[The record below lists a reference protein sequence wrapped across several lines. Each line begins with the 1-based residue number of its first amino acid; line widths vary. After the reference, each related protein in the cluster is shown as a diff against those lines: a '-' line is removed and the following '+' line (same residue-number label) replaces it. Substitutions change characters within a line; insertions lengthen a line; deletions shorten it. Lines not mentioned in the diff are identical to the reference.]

1 MGSNHFP
8 CLPVS
13 HEKNFLLYMLKIPTF
28 IIGGLLIL
36 TGIVGYLFQD
46 LGVSLKLKGPLAEDA
61 QVILSDGN
69 QSHELDLGFPSSDSA
84 GEHAY
89 WAIYNLNL
97 NHAKDASQ
105 GNYAVDEG
113 GANYEKKSFWYA
125 SSKGET
131 MKALKQES
139 ANFQGA
145 GNQEQVE
152 INWSTVDT
160 NSSKIRFIFKDQVGS
175 AGPVTLQMNN
185 WKNVDITPTPKPNGK
200 IEFKK
205 SWTAFIPGILGII
218 LILLV
223 LCADKMPKSQKH
235 FMHVAALIGLLC
247 FFTVAKQ
254 VIGAVTEMS
263 WLKEEPYMII
273 HVSSLKPTT
282 MLLTAGLLL
291 IFVILCIVSF
301 IEARKNRIADEKK
314 APKKSSSLSK
324 TSGDKD
330 NDSEDKK
337 DSSKDTDS
345 EKNKE
350 KSKDSKKS
358 TDTRS
363 KDIDSGDKK
372 DSSKE
377 SKSEKNKEKPK
388 DSRKSTDAIKTS
400 KSDSSSTNPKPGS
413 SASPEKKSL
422 ESVKK
427 DSFYKEKSDE
437 TKSNTPL
444 EKPASRQSSTKSAP
458 SKEASPTNPK
468 NPSDKAEDKKEET
481 DSSKKE

>member
-1 MGSNHFP
+1 
-8 CLPVS
+8 
-13 HEKNFLLYMLKIPTF
+13 MLKIPTF

-36 TGIVGYLFQD
+36 TGIVGYLLQD
-46 LGVSLKLKGPLAEDA
+46 QGVSLKLKGPLAEDA

-105 GNYAVDEG
+105 GNYAVDKG

-125 SSKGET
+125 SSKGDT

-145 GNQEQVE
+145 GNEEQVE

-160 NSSKIRFIFKDQVGS
+160 NSSRIRFIFKDQVGA

-200 IEFKK
+200 IKFKR
-205 SWTAFIPGILGII
+205 SWTAFIPGIIGII

-223 LCADKMPKSQKH
+223 LLADKMPKCQKH
-235 FMHVAALIGLLC
+235 FMHVAALLGLFC

-254 VIGAVTEMS
+254 VMGAVTEMS

-301 IEARKNRIADEKK
+301 IEARKNRITEEKK
-314 APKKSSSLSK
+314 APKKSSSLSS

-330 NDSEDKK
+330 NGTEDKR
-337 DSSKDTDS
+337 DSSKETDS

-358 TDTRS
+358 TDARGE
-363 KDIDSGDKK
+363 DNDSGDKK
-372 DSSKE
+372 DSSKVVE
-377 SKSEKNKEKPK
+377 SEMNKEKPK
-388 DSRKSTDAIKTS
+388 DSRKSTDAMKTS
-400 KSDSSSTNPKPGS
+400 KTDSTSTNPKAGS
-413 SASPEKKSL
+413 SASPEKKEGS
-422 ESVKK
+422 E
-427 DSFYKEKSDE
+427 KEKSNE
-437 TKSNTPL
+437 TKSNSPL

-458 SKEASPTNPK
+458 SKETFYKSK
-468 NPSDKAEDKKEET
+468 IPSDKTEDKKEET